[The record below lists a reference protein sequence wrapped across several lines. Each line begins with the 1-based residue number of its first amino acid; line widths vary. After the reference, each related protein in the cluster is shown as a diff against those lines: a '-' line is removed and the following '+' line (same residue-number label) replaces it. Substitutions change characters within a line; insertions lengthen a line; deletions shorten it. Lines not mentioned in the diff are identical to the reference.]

1 MKRPRGARVPAKSN
15 PRQWLNGQDFTAK
28 TSRRERGRAF
38 EVAAAPVHADDG
50 PAVRERAV
58 LKVERRARAL
68 QQGFGDEEAKPQAAR
83 LAVAALAAT
92 VGDVGLADPVHDL
105 RGKARTVIGDRD
117 GDVLA
122 VPGGGDIEPL
132 VGEIDGVLEQISEAV
147 KDGGVAAADRL
158 SLLARRQRDVDR
170 NAEVA
175 VRGNHLFDQRGQLHA
190 VERRAAR
197 EFGELGQNGAAA
209 LGLLVQEPHVV
220 GVLGI
225 GLDGELQ
232 LFGDQRDGGERRAEF
247 VRRGRR
253 QPVELRE
260 VLFARKHQFGCR
272 ERVRELA
279 RFLGDLPGMQADE
292 RDGEQDGEP
301 HPHHVDLGQFERG
314 LGVPRQRIM
323 DEHEHGSAGDGEAA
337 EHERD
342 PRRQRGGRDQNR
354 SEKKQR
360 ERVLQAAGEEQQH
373 GEFGNVEGEQPRRP
387 VGFEPLRHR
396 ETNAQR
402 HIEPGGERDH
412 REAGPDRQLVI
423 EPEIDDQHGG
433 GLPDHRQPAQPN
445 QRIEAYA
452 APGPVGFLDRLVGH
466 ADNVR
471 YRRACSTC
479 AATGQAG
486 RCSAPWLLPRAARRS
501 TCALAPAI
509 SDMPHAAEPAIA
521 VDQLV
526 KVYKTTRAVDGIS
539 FALERGS
546 ITGLLGG
553 NGAGKTTTIAM
564 IMGLVTPTSG
574 TVKVLGAEMPRQRY
588 QVLHKMNFESP
599 YVDMPHRLTV
609 RQNLNVFG
617 LLYAV
622 ADLEGRIASLAR
634 ELDLVEFI
642 DRPTGKLSA
651 GQKTRVALAKALINS
666 PQVLLLD
673 EPTASLDPD
682 TADWVRAHLERFRK
696 ERGTTV
702 LLASHNMSEV
712 ERLCERVIIMKRG
725 RIEDDDTPQRLL
737 IRYGRETLEEVFL
750 DVARGRGEAREAAQ

>member
-1 MKRPRGARVPAKSN
+1 
-15 PRQWLNGQDFTAK
+15 
-28 TSRRERGRAF
+28 
-38 EVAAAPVHADDG
+38 
-50 PAVRERAV
+50 
-58 LKVERRARAL
+58 
-68 QQGFGDEEAKPQAAR
+68 
-83 LAVAALAAT
+83 
-92 VGDVGLADPVHDL
+92 
-105 RGKARTVIGDRD
+105 
-117 GDVLA
+117 
-122 VPGGGDIEPL
+122 
-132 VGEIDGVLEQISEAV
+132 
-147 KDGGVAAADRL
+147 
-158 SLLARRQRDVDR
+158 
-170 NAEVA
+170 
-175 VRGNHLFDQRGQLHA
+175 
-190 VERRAAR
+190 
-197 EFGELGQNGAAA
+197 
-209 LGLLVQEPHVV
+209 
-220 GVLGI
+220 
-225 GLDGELQ
+225 
-232 LFGDQRDGGERRAEF
+232 
-247 VRRGRR
+247 
-253 QPVELRE
+253 
-260 VLFARKHQFGCR
+260 
-272 ERVRELA
+272 
-279 RFLGDLPGMQADE
+279 
-292 RDGEQDGEP
+292 
-301 HPHHVDLGQFERG
+301 
-314 LGVPRQRIM
+314 M
-323 DEHEHGSAGDGEAA
+323 DEHEHGGAGDGEAA

-360 ERVLQAAGEEQQH
+360 ERVLQAAREEEQH
-373 GEFGNVEGEQPRRP
+373 GELGSVEGEEPRRP

-402 HIEPGGERDH
+402 DIEPGGERDH
-412 REAGPDRQLVI
+412 RKAGPDRQFVI
-423 EPEIDDQHGG
+423 EPEINDQHGG

-445 QRIEAYA
+445 QRIETYA
-452 APGPVGFLDRLVGH
+452 ASGPMGFLGRLLGH
-466 ADNVR
+466 GDNVR
-471 YRRACSTC
+471 FRRACSTTAVAPAGAGDPRLPMALASC
-479 AATGQAG
+479 APL
-486 RCSAPWLLPRAARRS
+486 RHM
-501 TCALAPAI
+501 CACAPAI
-509 SDMPHAAEPAIA
+509 SDMSQAAEPAIA

-564 IMGLVTPTSG
+564 IMGLVMPTSG

-609 RQNLNVFG
+609 RQNLTVFG

-622 ADLEGRIASLAR
+622 EDLKGRIASLAR
-634 ELDLVEFI
+634 ELDLLEFI

-696 ERGTTV
+696 ERGVTV
-702 LLASHNMSEV
+702 LLASHNMAEV

-750 DVARGRGEAREAAQ
+750 DVARGRGEASEAAQ